1 MLNETHD
8 PRLRSWVPSANA
20 AGGDFPIQNLP
31 HGVFRRRGETEFRGG
46 VAIGDQI
53 FDLRAAIAARIF
65 EGVAEDVARLAAG
78 TTLNGLMAAG
88 PAAWSALRLAL
99 SRALR
104 EGAEVRERLSSCLV
118 PQAETELAL
127 PAVIGDFTDF
137 FTSWHHMIN
146 AGKVLAPP
154 GAPPLPN
161 FKWLPM
167 AYHGRSSSIEVSGA
181 QLRRPV
187 GQTRIPGETEI
198 RFGPTQWLDH
208 EVELGLFVGSGNRR
222 GTPIP
227 VDEAE
232 SHLFGVC
239 LLNDWSARDIQAWEA
254 MPLGPFLAKNFLT
267 TISPWVVTMEALA
280 PFRAPLQRS
289 EGDPAGFAYL
299 TPARPD
305 MAALDIELEAWL
317 EPAGGR
323 ATRISRS
330 NYRDAFWGP
339 AQLVAHHTGN
349 GCNLRPGDLL
359 GTGTQSGDKGG
370 EKGSMVETSEGG
382 KRPFPLAD
390 GDSRRFLEDGDTLI
404 LRGHCERAGF
414 ARIGFGECRGTVLPA
429 SGDL

>member
-8 PRLRSWVPSANA
+8 PKLRSWVQSANA
-20 AGGDFPIQNLP
+20 AGSDFPIQNLP
-31 HGVFRRRGETEFRGG
+31 HGVFRRRGEAEFRGG
-46 VAIGDQI
+46 VAIGDDI
-53 FDLRAAIAARIF
+53 LDLRAALAA
-65 EGVAEDVARLAAG
+65 GVFNGAAEDAARLAAG
-78 TTLNGLMAAG
+78 ATLNELMAAG

-104 EGAEVRERLSSCLV
+104 DGAEAREKLAACLV
-118 PQAETELAL
+118 PQAEAEFGL
-127 PAVIGDFTDF
+127 PATIGDFTDF

-181 QLRRPV
+181 PLRRPV

-198 RFGPTQWLDH
+198 RFGPAQWLDH
-208 EVELGLFVGSGNRR
+208 EVELGIFVGPGNRR
-222 GTPIP
+222 GTSIPI
-227 VDEAE
+227 DEAE

-280 PFRAPLQRS
+280 PFRAPLQRG
-289 EGDPAGFAYL
+289 EGDPESFAYL
-299 TPARPD
+299 KPARAD
-305 MAALDIELEAWL
+305 AELALDIELEAWL
-317 EPAGGR
+317 EPAEGG

-339 AQLVAHHTGN
+339 AQLVAHHTSN
-349 GCNLRPGDLL
+349 GCNLRPGDLM
-359 GTGTQSGDKGG
+359 GTGTQSGDKDG

-382 KRPFPLAD
+382 KRPFPLKE
-390 GDSRRFLEDGDTLI
+390 GGSRRFLEDGDTLI
-404 LRGHCERAGF
+404 LRGHCERPGF
-414 ARIGFGECRGTVLPA
+414 VRIGFGECRGMVLPA
-429 SGDL
+429 G